1 MKKRK
6 IDYLRI
12 LAVLIILCAIFYFN
26 ANIFAPRLIP
36 KILRI
41 GTIRRPTT
49 ILVLGTDVTFDAVT
63 GEPIPEIN
71 GRTDTV
77 LLMRIDPMRYKM
89 YLLSIPRDSLVEIPG
104 FGWQKINA
112 AHVFGG
118 VHLTEKTLE
127 KLTGIK
133 VDYFIKV
140 NPYASIK
147 LVDLLGGINV
157 YVDKDMYY
165 VDRAQNLNI
174 NLKKGWHRLSGKD
187 AEGYI
192 RFRHDIQGDI
202 GRIGRQQN
210 LLQTVFRSF
219 TRPSN
224 LLKAPY
230 AFNIAR
236 RYIQTDLPLLKI
248 IRLANFARMLSPS
261 DVLTFTAS
269 GENGSHPTA
278 GAVWLLDRQSLNRIT
293 AEYIR

>member
-1 MKKRK
+1 MKRRK
-6 IDYLRI
+6 IDYIRI
-12 LAVLIILCAIFYFN
+12 LAILTIFCAISYFY

-36 KILRI
+36 KLLRI
-41 GTIRRPTT
+41 GSLRRPMT
-49 ILVLGTDVTFDAVT
+49 ILILGTDITFDAVT

-71 GRTDTV
+71 GRTDTI
-77 LLMRIDPMRYKM
+77 LLMHIDPMRYKM

-118 VHLTEKTLE
+118 VGLTEKTIE

-157 YVDKDMYY
+157 YIDKDMYY
-165 VDRAQNLNI
+165 VDRAQNLTI
-174 NLKKGWHRLSGKD
+174 NLKQGWHKLAGKE

-192 RFRHDIQGDI
+192 RFRHDFLGDI

-269 GENGSHPTA
+269 GENSSHPTV
-278 GAVWLLDRQSLNRIT
+278 GAIWQLDHQDLRKIAQD
-293 AEYIR
+293 YF